1 MKFDDLDPVLA
12 APARVAILATLADG
26 NWWLFSDM
34 RAETRL
40 ADGNL
45 HVQTRKL
52 MEAGYI
58 RGEKVTVGGR
68 RVTRFR
74 LAETGRQA
82 LTDHVRRLE
91 RALKQEEATGTQ
103 GSVKAAVSR
112 DDGGRVW

>member
-1 MKFDDLDPVLA
+1 MLA

-26 NWWLFSDM
+26 HPWVFSDL
-34 RAETRL
+34 RDETRL

-52 MEAGYI
+52 KDAGYI
-58 RGEKVTVGGR
+58 AGEKVPVGGR

-74 LAETGRQA
+74 LTDAGRQA
-82 LTDHVRRLE
+82 LAAYVRRLE
-91 RALKQEEATGTQ
+91 RALKTGDDTETRSRS
-103 GSVKAAVSR
+103 SVRR